1 LFARV
6 GRVAAER
13 AVRGDEDDA
22 CDTRRGEATQLCAG
36 DAGRERAAALEGR
49 GAARLLFARRKGE
62 AGGLRGEGRVRKRLS
77 SEGEGVRAVEG
88 RAREGAATASRDRVG
103 LR

>member
-1 LFARV
+1 MR
-6 GRVAAER
+6 
-13 AVRGDEDDA
+13 
-22 CDTRRGEATQLCAG
+22 EATQLCAG

-77 SEGEGVRAVEG
+77 SEGEGVSMAVEG
-88 RAREGAATASRDRVG
+88 RAREGAATAPRDRVG